1 MTKEKLLEALRK
13 RGIFTTLDD
22 PLLQSGM
29 VFDALLT
36 QALTSFDAADK
47 AAAERIR
54 LACISGLDEAK
65 KVGIRQAQVAI
76 DQAATRMKSAGNEIT
91 AMMIGEFQEERK
103 RADRAGKLA
112 LRAAMVSAG
121 AAVVS
126 IAGLV
131 GVLLA
136 G

>member
-13 RGIFTTLDD
+13 RGIFTTAED
-22 PLLQSGM
+22 PVLQTGM
-29 VFDALLT
+29 VFDVLLAEATASFNALD
-36 QALTSFDAADK
+36 QAAV
-47 AAAERIR
+47 ERIR
-54 LACISGLDEAK
+54 LACVSGLDEAK

-76 DQAATRMKSAGNEIT
+76 DQAATRVKSAGNEIT

-103 RADRAGKLA
+103 RADRAGKFA
-112 LRAAMVSAG
+112 LRAAMASAG

-131 GVLLA
+131 GVLL
-136 G
+136 GG

>member
-1 MTKEKLLEALRK
+1 
-13 RGIFTTLDD
+13 
-22 PLLQSGM
+22 M

-103 RADRAGKLA
+103 RADRAGKFA
-112 LRAAMVSAG
+112 LRAAIASAG

>member
-1 MTKEKLLEALRK
+1 MTRPQLREALRK
-13 RGIFTTLDD
+13 RGISPEPND
-22 PLLQSGM
+22 PILNIFEGM
-29 VFDALLT
+29 DVVLSESLS
-36 QALTSFDAADK
+36 SFDKADQ

-91 AMMIGEFQEERK
+91 AMMIGEFQEERQ
-103 RADRAGKLA
+103 RADRAGKFA
-112 LRAAMVSAG
+112 QRAAIASAG